1 MLELQSNGEY
11 MIKGF
16 LYKKDSSLSEE
27 AILSIVNDTYYL
39 KINQE
44 VIITNKIHTLC
55 INPRI
60 ANTQREIKLN
70 EDSLFL
76 TNENDIVDKLLLKK
90 KNTIYKIESNIFLV
104 LLSFIIF
111 VFLCVLFFKFGIP
124 YITNKIANNIP
135 SSINKKISENTLNL
149 LDEYILE
156 KSEVAE
162 SKKEYLK
169 KMFNSELIA
178 KLNSNKEISYKL
190 MFRQLNIDDKPI
202 ANALA
207 LSDGKI
213 IVTDELINLSKN
225 TDEIKAILLH
235 EIGHIEEKHIQKI
248 LTRNSLIAILSM
260 LILGDNSAVSDLGIG
275 VGAILISSEHSRE
288 IETQADTYAFEK
300 MLELKINPNNFINI
314 MNKITNT
321 DEEENENKYLQYFS
335 SHPNTILRTKRAEV
349 YQKCFNENKT
359 ICLEQEF

>member
-1 MLELQSNGEY
+1 
-11 MIKGF
+11 
-16 LYKKDSSLSEE
+16 
-27 AILSIVNDTYYL
+27 
-39 KINQE
+39 
-44 VIITNKIHTLC
+44 
-55 INPRI
+55 
-60 ANTQREIKLN
+60 
-70 EDSLFL
+70 
-76 TNENDIVDKLLLKK
+76 
-90 KNTIYKIESNIFLV
+90 
-104 LLSFIIF
+104 
-111 VFLCVLFFKFGIP
+111 
-124 YITNKIANNIP
+124 
-135 SSINKKISENTLNL
+135 
-149 LDEYILE
+149 
-156 KSEVAE
+156 
-162 SKKEYLK
+162 
-169 KMFNSELIA
+169 
-178 KLNSNKEISYKL
+178 

-321 DEEENENKYLQYFS
+321 VEEENENKYLQYFS